1 MNKIKN
7 RICVSL
13 SGLIFL
19 LCTSFFNT
27 ESEGWELKKN
37 ENGIAV
43 YTRLR
48 SGSDFKDVR
57 VVNTVTSSLAGI
69 VALMLDTKN
78 YTNWI
83 YACRESNTLEV
94 ISAKEI
100 INYQVTE
107 VPWPFS
113 DRDLISHF
121 IIDQDTTSGIITI
134 KKNGLPDYIP
144 LKDQRVRLKN
154 FRSMYRFTPLHDNQ
168 VLVELEYYI
177 DPSGNIPA
185 WLINS
190 SIVEGP
196 YQTTVGMIHQLPKY
210 QSVSY
215 AFIKES
221 K

>member
-1 MNKIKN
+1 MQ
-7 RICVSL
+7 
-13 SGLIFL
+13 
-19 LCTSFFNT
+19 
-27 ESEGWELKKN
+27 KN

-48 SGSDFKDVR
+48 SGSDFKEVR
-57 VVNTVTSSLAGI
+57 VVSTVTSSLGGI

-83 YACRESNTLEV
+83 YACRESNTLQV
-94 ISAKEI
+94 INEKEI
-100 INYQVTE
+100 INYQVTK

-121 IIDQDTTSGIITI
+121 VIDQDPSSGIITI

-144 LKDQRVRLKN
+144 LKEPRVRLKN
-154 FRSMYRFTPLHDNQ
+154 FKSMYRFTPLQDNH

-190 SIVEGP
+190 NIVEGP
-196 YQTTVGMIHQLPKY
+196 YQTTIGMINQLPKY

-215 AFIKES
+215 AFIKER
-221 K
+221 